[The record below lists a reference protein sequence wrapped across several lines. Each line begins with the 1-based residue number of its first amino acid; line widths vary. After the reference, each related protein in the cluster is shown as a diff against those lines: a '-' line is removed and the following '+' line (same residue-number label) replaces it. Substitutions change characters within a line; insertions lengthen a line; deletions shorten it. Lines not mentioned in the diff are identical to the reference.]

1 MTATKLSVFL
11 IEDSEVIRETVKSV
25 LATSERYQVI
35 GEAADG
41 YSGLAGL
48 VRNRPDL
55 AIVDINMPGANGV
68 TVVRQAR
75 QALPSL
81 GVIMLTSV
89 DTDEEMF
96 ASFEAGA
103 RGYILKEGFGRVK
116 LMVAIDTVADGNSWL
131 DPAIAQRVLKVAA
144 MAEKLNMVPL
154 LTNDERRFLEAAQL
168 PAQNIDQNTKAAD
181 DKKLNDTDWTDF
193 LDKLTGFGKS

>member
-1 MTATKLSVFL
+1 MAATKLSVYL

-25 LATSERYQVI
+25 LATSERYEVV

-48 VRNRPDL
+48 IRHRPDL

-68 TVVRQAR
+68 TVVQQAR
-75 QALPSL
+75 QTLPSL

-103 RGYILKEGFGRVK
+103 RGYILKDGFGRVK
-116 LMVAIDTVADGNSWL
+116 LMVAVDAVADGNSWL

-154 LTNDERRFLEAAQL
+154 LTSDERRFLEAAQL
-168 PAQNIDQNTKAAD
+168 PDPNSDQNTNVAD
-181 DKKLNDTDWTDF
+181 DKKLNDTDWNDF
-193 LDKLTGFGKS
+193 LGKLSGFKKT

>member
-48 VRNRPDL
+48 IRNRPDL

-116 LMVAIDTVADGNSWL
+116 LTVAIDTVADGNSWL

-168 PAQNIDQNTKAAD
+168 PAQNIDLDKKAAD